1 MIAIA
6 SANGGTV
13 EYKVVFD
20 ASRFAYFDWKV
31 PAFGLLFVAVGVG
44 WVFFKLPIKGP
55 RGRLGKIFPHLFL
68 GFSILW
74 TILAFGAAFQHYN
87 RARDAWKGRRAQM
100 LEGTISQFV
109 PPPFTGAYET
119 FVIDNR
125 RFYYSDDLITGCF
138 NHMSTRGG
146 PLHSGVQ
153 VRLWAIGN
161 CIVKLEVAEVAVFVE
176 LFQA

>member
-1 MIAIA
+1 M
-6 SANGGTV
+6 
-13 EYKVVFD
+13 EYKVVFN
-20 ASRFAYFDWKV
+20 ASRFACVDWKFA
-31 PAFGLLFVAVGVG
+31 AFGLLFVVIGVG

-55 RGRLGKIFPHLFL
+55 RSRLGKVFPRLFL
-68 GFSILW
+68 GFALLW
-74 TILAFGAAFQHYN
+74 TAAAAGSIFQHYI
-87 RARDAWKGRRAQM
+87 RARDALRGGRIQM

-138 NHMSTRGG
+138 NHMSTHGG

-153 VRLWAIGN
+153 VRLWAINN
-161 CIVKLEVAEVAVFVE
+161 CIVKLEVAEA
-176 LFQA
+176 QNQ